1 MQSSVPSSGASADF
15 EDKIR
20 HLPAPAQAAY
30 RRYRATGDVAELDTV
45 IVAVLEDFAPKT
57 VTQPLAELPGST
69 HLMND
74 LNFDSLAITEVVFFT
89 EDLLGIRIANE
100 EILQVLTLDDLRAF
114 IRRKAAASQAR

>member
-1 MQSSVPSSGASADF
+1 MQPTAPSSGASADF

-20 HLPAPAQAAY
+20 HLPESAQAAY
-30 RRYRATGDVAELDTV
+30 RRYRAGGDVAELDTV

-57 VTQPLAELPGST
+57 VTRPLSELPGGT

-74 LNFDSLAITEVVFFT
+74 LHFDSLAITEVVFFT
-89 EDLLGIRIANE
+89 EDLLGIRIAND

-114 IRRKAAASQAR
+114 IRRKAAAIPR